1 MGIVRFALKYP
12 YTFYVLAALIV
23 FLGISAITVMPED
36 IFPEIDIPVVSVI
49 WQYTGLSTPEME
61 QRVST
66 YSQYSISSNV
76 NGIKDMEAQTLNGI
90 SVQKIYFQ
98 PDVNLDL
105 AIAQIV
111 SATNSIRALMPT
123 GIQPP
128 TVVAYNASSVPVL
141 QLSLSSDR
149 LNEQQLYD
157 YGIYNLRQQLAPVH
171 GVTFP
176 TPDGGKYR
184 QIMVDIDS
192 TKLAA
197 KGLTPTDVVNAVNAQ
212 TLTLPSGLAKI
223 GDTQYTVRTNAM
235 PTTIADLNNIP
246 ISYVNGQT
254 VFIRDVGQVHDG
266 WAVQQNVVREN
277 GRRSVLLSVIKNGGA
292 STLAVVDGVRKVL
305 KVARQA
311 APPGL
316 SINELFDQSKLVT
329 ASITSVAREGAI
341 AAGLTGLMIML
352 FLGSWRS
359 TLIVLISIPL
369 SILTSIVVLYF
380 IGDTLNTMTLG
391 GMALAVGILV
401 DDSTVTIENTHR
413 LRGEGMSLAAATLH
427 GSAGIAVPTLVST
440 LAISCVFT
448 SVVFLEGPAKFLFT
462 PLGLA
467 VVFAMLA
474 SYVLSRTLTP
484 VIIGLLLKG
493 EHHSATPGSGNWS
506 SRFHQG
512 FERAFDRLRRG
523 YVRMLAMLLKR
534 RWVVPVAAALI
545 LTLGGVMLNF
555 VGRDF
560 FPAIDGGQIKLH
572 VRAPPETRIET
583 TERIFQEVED
593 KIREVVPERDLD
605 LIVDD
610 FGVPQRTYNLAFTD
624 GSTINVNDGV
634 ILVSLKDGHAPTAD
648 YVRRLRKALPAS
660 FPSVTFYF
668 QAADMTTQILNF
680 GLPAQIDARVVGSD
694 RATNVR
700 VAHELRR
707 RVAAIPGIADAHL
720 QQELDAPAFMANID
734 RSRALELG
742 LNAQAVANDLNI
754 SLSSSEQVSPNF
766 WTDPTNGIP
775 YYIAVQTPEHQESS
789 LNELSN
795 TPVSTT
801 IASAGPPIP
810 GLLSNAAMLQSEA
823 VPNIPGL
830 LSNVATLQRGITPT
844 NLNQTNIQPVYDI
857 YAAVQG
863 RDLGSVSDDISKIV
877 AELQKELKPGNTIQV
892 LGQIQSMND
901 SFRDLTIGLLF
912 AAVFVY
918 MLMVVNYQNFG
929 DPFVVILALPA
940 TLCGIVTMLFITGT
954 TLSVPSLMG
963 AIMAVGVASAN
974 SILLVTF
981 AREQQLAGRSAF
993 RAAIDAG
1000 HTRIRPVLMTA
1011 GAMIVGMIPMAIGGA
1026 GEEQNAALARAVIGG
1041 LLFAT
1046 PTTLL
1051 IVPYLFAVLRKRND
1065 GVVAHGV
1072 FEDLPDE

>member
-1 MGIVRFALKYP
+1 MGIVRFALRFP

-23 FLGISAITVMPED
+23 FLGVSAIMVMPMD
-36 IFPEIDIPVVSVI
+36 IFPQINIPVVSVI

-66 YSQYSISSNV
+66 YSQYAISSNV
-76 NGIKDMEAQTLNGI
+76 TGIKNIEAQTLNGV
-90 SVQKIYFQ
+90 SVLKVYFQ

-105 AIAQIV
+105 AISQIV
-111 SATNSIRALMPT
+111 AGANSIRALMPP

-128 TVVAYNASSVPVL
+128 VVVQYNASSVPVL

-157 YGIYNLRQQLAPVH
+157 YGIYNLRQQLAPVP

-184 QIMVDIDS
+184 QIMVDIDPA
-192 TKLAA
+192 KLQAR
-197 KGLTPTDVVNAVNAQ
+197 GLTPADVVNAVNAQ
-212 TLTLPSGLAKI
+212 NLTLPSGFAKI
-223 GDTQYTVRTNAM
+223 GDTQYTVRTDAM
-235 PTTIADLNNIP
+235 PATIADLNAIP
-246 ISYVNGQT
+246 IKYTNGQT
-254 VFIRDVGQVHDG
+254 VLLKDVGQVHDG
-266 WAVQQNVVREN
+266 WAVQQNIVRDN
-277 GRRSVLLSVIKNGGA
+277 GRRSVLLSVIKNGNA
-292 STLAVVDGVRKVL
+292 STLAVVNGVRNAL
-305 KVARQA
+305 QIARVA

-316 SINELFDQSKLVT
+316 RIDELFDQSKLVT
-329 ASITSVAREGAI
+329 ASIASVVREGAI
-341 AAGLTGLMIML
+341 AAGLTGLMILL

-380 IGDTLNTMTLG
+380 LGHTLNTMTLG

-413 LRGEGMSLAAATLH
+413 LRGEGMSLPSATLH

-484 VIIGLLLKG
+484 IVIGLLLRS
-493 EHHSATPGSGNWS
+493 EHHDDADGSGSWFEHWH
-506 SRFHQG
+506 RGFDRG
-512 FERAFDRLRRG
+512 FERFRQG
-523 YVRMLAMLLKR
+523 YVRTLTMLLKR
-534 RWVVPVAAALI
+534 RFIVPIIAVLI
-545 LTLGGVMLNF
+545 LALGGVMFTL

-560 FPAIDGGQIKLH
+560 FPVIDGGQIKLH
-572 VRAPPETRIET
+572 VRAPAATRIEA
-583 TERIFQEVED
+583 TERIFQQVED
-593 KIREVVPERDLD
+593 KIGEVIPAHDRD

-610 FGVPQRTYNLAFTD
+610 IGVPQRVYNLAFTD

-634 ILVSLKDGHAPTAD
+634 ILVSLKEGHAPTSE
-648 YVRRLRKALPAS
+648 YVRRLRAALPAA
-660 FPSVTFYF
+660 FPAVTFYF

-680 GLPAQIDARVVGSD
+680 GIPAQIDVRVIGRD

-700 VAHELRR
+700 VAEELRR
-707 RVAAIPGIADAHL
+707 RMAGIRGLSDVHV
-720 QQELDAPAFMANID
+720 QQELYSPAFLARID
-734 RSRALELG
+734 RARALQLG
-742 LNAQAVANDLNI
+742 LNAQTIASDLNI
-754 SLSSSEQVSPNF
+754 SLSSSEQVAPNF
-766 WTDPTNGIP
+766 WTDPAAGIP
-775 YYIAVQTPEHQESS
+775 YYIAVQTPQHLVSS
-789 LNELSN
+789 LDDLRN
-795 TPVSTT
+795 TPVTAST
-801 IASAGPPIP
+801 AAGTP
-810 GLLSNAAMLQSEA
+810 
-823 VPNIPGL
+823 IPGL
-830 LSNVATLQRGITPT
+830 LSNVATLQRESVPT
-844 NLNQTNIQPVYDI
+844 NLNQTNVQPVYDI
-857 YAAVQG
+857 YASAQG
-863 RDLGSVSDDISKIV
+863 RDLGALSSDIGKVV
-877 AELQKELKPGNTIQV
+877 AELQPKLKPGNTIQV
-892 LGQIQSMND
+892 LGQIQSMNT
-901 SFRDLTIGLLF
+901 SFRNLGIGLLF

-918 MLMVVNYQNFG
+918 LLMVVNYQNFG

-940 TLCGIVTMLFITGT
+940 TFCGILTMLFVTGT

-981 AREQQLAGRSAF
+981 AREQQLAGRPAS

-1000 HTRIRPVLMTA
+1000 YTRIRPVLMTA
-1011 GAMIVGMIPMAIGGA
+1011 AAMIVGMIPMAIGGP

-1065 GVVAHGV
+1065 GVTSYGV
-1072 FEDLPDE
+1072 FKELPDE

>member
-1 MGIVRFALKYP
+1 MGIVRFALKFP

-23 FLGISAITVMPED
+23 FLGVSAVTVMPMD
-36 IFPEIDIPVVSVI
+36 IFPQINIPVVSVI

-61 QRVST
+61 QRVTT

-76 NGIKDMEAQTLNGI
+76 TGIKNMEAQTLNGI

-105 AIAQIV
+105 AISQIV
-111 SATNSIRALMPT
+111 AATNAIRALMPA

-128 TVVAYNASSVPVL
+128 IVVQYNASSVPVL

-149 LNEQQLYD
+149 LSEQQLYD
-157 YGIYNLRQQLAPVH
+157 YGYYNLRQQLAPVP

-184 QIMVDIDS
+184 QIMVDIDPL
-192 TKLAA
+192 KLQAR
-197 KGLTPTDVVNAVNAQ
+197 GLTPQDIVNAVNAQ
-212 TLTLPSGLAKI
+212 NLTLPSGLAKI

-235 PTTIADLNNIP
+235 PTTIADLNDIP
-246 ISYVNGQT
+246 IKYTNGPT
-254 VFIRDVGQVHDG
+254 VFLKDVGQVHDG
-266 WAVQQNVVREN
+266 WAVQQNVVRED
-277 GRRSVLLSVIKNGGA
+277 GRRSVLLSVIKNGDA
-292 STLAVVDGVRKVL
+292 STVAVVNGVRKVL
-305 KVARQA
+305 QIARAA

-316 SINELFDQSKLVT
+316 SINELFDQSRLVT
-329 ASITSVAREGAI
+329 ASIEGVVREGAI
-341 AAGLTGLMIML
+341 AAGLTGLMILL

-380 IGDTLNTMTLG
+380 LGDTLNTMTLG

-413 LRGEGMSLAAATLH
+413 LRSEGMNLAAATLY
-427 GSAGIAVPTLVST
+427 GSAGIAVPTMVST

-474 SYVLSRTLTP
+474 SYALSRTLTP

-493 EHHSATPGSGNWS
+493 EHHGEASGGWFA
-506 SRFHQG
+506 RFHAG
-512 FERAFDRLRRG
+512 FERGFERFRRG
-523 YVRMLAMLLKR
+523 YVRALTVLLKR
-534 RWVVPVAAALI
+534 RFIVPIVAMLMLA
-545 LTLGGVMLNF
+545 LGGVMLTA

-572 VRAPPETRIET
+572 VRAPAATRIEA
-583 TERIFQEVED
+583 TERVFQQVED
-593 KIREVVPERDLD
+593 KIREVIPARDRD

-610 FGVPQRTYNLAFTD
+610 IGVPQRVYNLAFTD

-634 ILVSLKDGHAPTAD
+634 ILIALKNGHAPTAG
-648 YVRRLRKALPAS
+648 YVRRLREVLPDA

-680 GLPAQIDARVVGSD
+680 GLPAQIDVRTVGRD
-694 RATNVR
+694 RATNLR
-700 VAHELRR
+700 VARELRR
-707 RVAAIPGIADAHL
+707 RIAAIPGIADAHL
-720 QQELDAPAFMANID
+720 QQELDAPAFMADID

-742 LNAQAVANDLNI
+742 LNAQAVANDLNT
-754 SLSSSEQVSPNF
+754 SLSSSEQVYPNF
-766 WTDPTNGIP
+766 WTDPANGIP
-775 YYIAVQTPEHQESS
+775 YYITVQTPEHLVNS
-789 LNELSN
+789 LGALGN
-795 TPVSTT
+795 TPVSTAF
-801 IASAGPPIP
+801 ASNGPP
-810 GLLSNAAMLQSEA
+810 
-823 VPNIPGL
+823 IPGL
-830 LSNVATLQRGITPT
+830 LSNVATLRRDSVPT
-844 NLNQTNIQPVYDI
+844 NLNQTNIQPVYEV
-857 YAAVQG
+857 YASVQG
-863 RDLGSVSDDISKIV
+863 RDLGSVSDDISKIT

-892 LGQIQSMND
+892 LGQIQSMHD
-901 SFRDLTIGLLF
+901 SFRDLGIGLLF

-918 MLMVVNYQNFG
+918 MLMVVNYQNFA

-981 AREQQLAGRSAF
+981 AREQQLAGRTAF

-1000 HTRIRPVLMTA
+1000 RTRIRPVLMTA
-1011 GAMIVGMIPMAIGGA
+1011 AAMIVGMIPMAIGGA

-1051 IVPYLFAVLRKRND
+1051 IVPYLFAMLRKRND
-1065 GVVAHGV
+1065 GVPAHGV
-1072 FEDLPDE
+1072 FEDLPNE

>member
-1 MGIVRFALKYP
+1 MSIVRFALRFP
-12 YTFYVLAALIV
+12 YTFYVLAALIL
-23 FLGISAITVMPED
+23 FLGGTAIFAMPKD

-61 QRVST
+61 QRVTT

-105 AIAQIV
+105 AISQIV
-111 SATNSIRALMPT
+111 SATNSIRSLMPA

-184 QIMVDIDS
+184 QIMVDIDPV
-192 TKLAA
+192 KLEA
-197 KGLTPTDVVNAVNAQ
+197 KGLTPADIVNAVNAQ
-212 TLTLPSGLAKI
+212 NLTLPSGLAKI

-246 ISYVNGQT
+246 IKYIDGQT
-254 VFIRDVGQVHDG
+254 VFLRDVGQAHDG

-292 STLAVVDGVRKVL
+292 STLAVVDGVRKAL
-305 KVARQA
+305 NIARQA

-316 SINELFDQSKLVT
+316 NINELFDQSKLVT
-329 ASITSVAREGAI
+329 ASIASVVREGAI
-341 AAGLTGLMIML
+341 AAGLTGLMIL
-352 FLGSWRS
+352 FFLGSWRS

-380 IGDTLNTMTLG
+380 LGDTLNTMTLG

-474 SYVLSRTLTP
+474 SYGLSRTLTP
-484 VIIGLLLKG
+484 VIIGLLLQG
-493 EHHSATPGSGNWS
+493 ERHDATPGSGNWFA
-506 SRFHQG
+506 RFHQG
-512 FERAFDRLRRG
+512 FERAFERFRQD
-523 YVRMLAMLLKR
+523 YVRVLTMLLKR
-534 RWVVPVAAALI
+534 RWIVPVLAALI
-545 LTLGGVMLNF
+545 LTLGGVMLTF

-572 VRAPPETRIET
+572 VRAPAATRIET

-593 KIREVVPERDLD
+593 KIRQVVPERDRD

-610 FGVPQRTYNLAFTD
+610 IGIPQRTYNLAFTD
-624 GSTINVNDGV
+624 GSTINANDGV
-634 ILVSLKDGHAPTAD
+634 ILVSLKDGHAPTAG
-648 YVRRLRKALPAS
+648 YVRQLREALPKA
-660 FPSVTFYF
+660 FPSEIFYF
-668 QAADMTTQILNF
+668 QAADMITQILNF
-680 GLPAQIDARVVGSD
+680 GLPAQIDARVVGRD
-694 RATNVR
+694 RTTNLQ
-700 VAHELRR
+700 VAHELWR

-720 QQELDAPAFMANID
+720 QQELDAPAFMAKID
-734 RSRALELG
+734 RSRALQLG
-742 LNAQAVANDLNI
+742 LNAQEVATDLNI
-754 SLSSSEQVSPNF
+754 SLSSSEQVAPNF
-766 WTDPTNGIP
+766 WSDPSNGIP
-775 YYIAVQTPEHQESS
+775 YFIAVQTPEHEVSS
-789 LNELSN
+789 IGDLGN
-795 TPVSTT
+795 TPVS
-801 IASAGPPIP
+801 AMLAAAGPP
-810 GLLSNAAMLQSEA
+810 
-823 VPNIPGL
+823 IPGL
-830 LSNVATLQRGITPT
+830 LSNVATLQRDSVPT

-857 YAAVQG
+857 YASVQG
-863 RDLGSVSDDISKIV
+863 RDLGSISDDLNKIV
-877 AELQKELKPGNTIQV
+877 ADLQKELKPGNTIQIV
-892 LGQIQSMND
+892 GQIQSMND
-901 SFRDLTIGLLF
+901 SFRDLGIGLLF

-918 MLMVVNYQNFG
+918 LLMVVNYQNFG

-963 AIMAVGVASAN
+963 AIMSVGVASAN

-981 AREQQLAGRSAF
+981 AREQQLAGRTAF

-1046 PTTLL
+1046 PATLL
-1051 IVPYLFAVLRKRND
+1051 IVPYLFAILRKRND
-1065 GVVAHGV
+1065 GLASHGV
-1072 FEDLPDE
+1072 FKELPDE